1 MGRCRGAS
9 VAFVLLASLIGA
21 LICWPD
27 KLLADVA
34 IPTALLIAFVV
45 WRDR

>member
-1 MGRCRGAS
+1 MIGG
-9 VAFVLLASLIGA
+9 LLL
-21 LICWPD
+21 WPD
-27 KLLADVA
+27 KIIADVA